1 MFSFKNVTVLLA
13 LMLSLAQAEVVN
25 GISIIVE
32 DQPIT
37 TAEIT
42 GVQRAMRLSKKEA
55 TDFLIQRALQE
66 SVSKD
71 IQVSDDEIDAQ
82 IQQISAM
89 NKITIKKMQQI
100 LEKQGMKWYD
110 YRQRVQ
116 TEIKKQKF
124 YTNNIAPLIPIP
136 GEDQLKLFY
145 KKNTKLF
152 KVPTAITMI
161 EYTAATLD
169 ELKAF
174 ASSKKLTK
182 GIKSATV
189 TKREKDLTPELF
201 SMAISAPND
210 AFLQPINAGDKFV
223 MYKIKSKSGSQ
234 ILGYEKARNGVI
246 QAWKHNQRKQAT
258 QDYFEKLRTSANVV
272 YVRQ

>member
-1 MFSFKNVTVLLA
+1 MVLA
-13 LMLSLAQAEVVN
+13 LALSVAQAEVVN

-37 TAEIT
+37 SAEIT

-71 IQVSDDEIDAQ
+71 IHVSDDEIDAQ

-89 NKITIKKMQQI
+89 NKISIKKMQEI
-100 LEKQGMKWYD
+100 LQKQGMKWYD

-124 YTNNIAPLIPIP
+124 YTDNIAPLIPIP

-161 EYTAATLD
+161 EYSAPTIE

-174 ASSKKLTK
+174 ASTKKLTQ
-182 GIKSATV
+182 GIKSQTV
-189 TKREKDLTPELF
+189 TKKEKDLTPELF

-210 AFLQPINAGDKFV
+210 AFLQPMNAGNKFV

-234 ILGYEKARNGVI
+234 ILNYEKARNGVI

-258 QDYFEKLRTSANVV
+258 QDYFEKLKTSANVV